1 MVIGGLETFDQNK
14 IAIGFIKTFAEIGQ
28 KLASSIS
35 KSLREFKDF
44 ISVSNSILN
53 EKIIQD
59 NQLDEAFYSLKS
71 DKKSNFNKKL
81 SSVVELSYFSGF
93 SSREHIFSLPLQ
105 RRKYP
110 SCLMISIVSSI
121 FEKR

>member
-44 ISVSNSILN
+44 ISVSNSILH
-53 EKIIQD
+53 E
-59 NQLDEAFYSLKS
+59 
-71 DKKSNFNKKL
+71 
-81 SSVVELSYFSGF
+81 
-93 SSREHIFSLPLQ
+93 
-105 RRKYP
+105 
-110 SCLMISIVSSI
+110 
-121 FEKR
+121 